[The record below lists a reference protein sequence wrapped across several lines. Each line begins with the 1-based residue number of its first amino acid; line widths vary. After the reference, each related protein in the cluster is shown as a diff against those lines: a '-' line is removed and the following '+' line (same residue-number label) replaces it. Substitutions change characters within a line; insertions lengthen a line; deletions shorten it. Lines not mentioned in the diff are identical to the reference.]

1 MATIIRASPTLFL
14 SKSLL
19 LTVKQPIPD
28 RAVFYTIT
36 MQKIVVISVLVI
48 LVALLLKA
56 CANVSSPTGGK
67 KDETPPEL
75 VRTQPQ
81 EKSRNFKGQTLELVF
96 NEFIQIDNLKQELL
110 ITPDIQGNYEFKPIK
125 NGLRLVFDKPF
136 LPNTTYT
143 FNFRNAIKD
152 VTEKNIAEN
161 TKLVFSTGAELDTLS
176 VSGRVTDLLNG
187 KPVENAVISLYR
199 TGDTLDILKHKPFYF
214 TKTDKAGNYLLE
226 NLRRDN
232 YRVYA
237 LEDRNNNLKYDAQT
251 TQNEK
256 IAFRTEPIAL
266 DSSYHRVNFA
276 LSRMDAVAP
285 KISGRN
291 ASTNYFDLEF
301 DEGLQSA
308 TIGYGSAGGNAF
320 FNLLEK
326 GKTVRIYN
334 TVNRTDSIPV
344 QVTAVDSLGNTL
356 EQNVKIKFD
365 EATAKNRQPQK
376 EKFESKTDPA
386 EGQKVLRDFIY
397 EFQFS
402 KPIVTTDLSKVQ
414 LLADTVTTIPLDPT
428 KELIWNSYRTI
439 LRLNK
444 KLDVRKGVR
453 VVAPKGTF
461 LSVEGDTAS
470 QVKTTHELKD
480 PENYGSIAGKV
491 NSTAPHVII
500 QLLNSG
506 TLEVTAEVRNQYTY
520 KFNYLDAGDYLIRV
534 IIDDNNNGKWD
545 QGGFADRLQPETIF
559 FSPNVIKLKENWELT
574 DQNMSL

>member
-1 MATIIRASPTLFL
+1 
-14 SKSLL
+14 
-19 LTVKQPIPD
+19 
-28 RAVFYTIT
+28 
-36 MQKIVVISVLVI
+36 MQRIVVINVLAV
-48 LVALLLKA
+48 LLALLLKA

-75 VRTQPQ
+75 VRTIPE

-96 NEFIQIDNLKQELL
+96 NEFIQVDNLKQELL

-125 NGLRLVFDKPF
+125 NGLRLLFDKPF

-152 VTEKNIAEN
+152 VTEKNVAEN
-161 TKLVFSTGAELDTLS
+161 TKLVFSTGAQLDTLS
-176 VSGRVTDLLNG
+176 VSGRVTDLLSG
-187 KPVENAVISLYR
+187 KPVENAVVSLYR

-251 TQNEK
+251 PQSERV
-256 IAFRTEPIAL
+256 AFRTEPVVL
-266 DSSYHRVNFA
+266 DSSYHKVNFA
-276 LSRMDAVAP
+276 LSRMDATAP
-285 KISGRN
+285 KIAGRN
-291 ASTNYFDLEF
+291 ASTGFFELEF
-301 DEGLQSA
+301 DEGLQSVA
-308 TIGYGSAGGNAF
+308 VGFGSTGSNAV
-320 FNLLEK
+320 FNLINK

-334 TVNRTDSIPV
+334 TVNAKDSIPV
-344 QVTAVDSLGNTL
+344 QITAVDSMGNSL

-365 EATAKNRQPQK
+365 EVTAKNRSLQK

-386 EGQKVLRDFIY
+386 EGQKVQRDLVY

-402 KPIVTTDLSKVQ
+402 KPIVTANVSAVQ
-414 LLADTVTTIPLDPT
+414 LLADTATAIPLDQT
-428 KELIWNSYRTI
+428 KDLVWNPYRTA

-444 KLDVRKGVR
+444 KLDVKKGVR
-453 VVAPKGTF
+453 IVAPKGTF
-461 LSVEGDTAS
+461 FSVEGDTAS

-480 PENYGSIAGKV
+480 PENYGSIAGRV
-491 NSTAPHVII
+491 NTNATNIII

-506 TLEVTAEVRNQYTY
+506 TFEVTAEVRNQYTY
-520 KFNYLDAGDYLIRV
+520 KFNYLDAGDYQIRV
-534 IIDDNNNGKWD
+534 IMDGNNNGKWD
-545 QGGFADRLQPETIF
+545 QGNFADRRQAETIF
-559 FSPNVIKLKENWELT
+559 FGPNVIKLKENWELT
-574 DQNMSL
+574 DQNISL